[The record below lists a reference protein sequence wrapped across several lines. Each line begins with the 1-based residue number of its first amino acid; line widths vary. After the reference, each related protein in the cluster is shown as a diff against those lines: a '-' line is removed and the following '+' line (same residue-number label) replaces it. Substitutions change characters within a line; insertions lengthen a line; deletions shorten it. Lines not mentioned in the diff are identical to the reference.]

1 MPKKKEEQKQMSDRD
16 KLLAALRR
24 KAFGYTYDE
33 RTAEF
38 DAEGNETKNKIT
50 TKEVP
55 PDLSAIKLLLEL
67 RGEEEPSEEEL
78 EAEKAR
84 IIELLFGKLKE
95 KLPPSIDRK
104 G

>member
-1 MPKKKEEQKQMSDRD
+1 MRGKGETD

-24 KAFGYTYDE
+24 KAFGYSYDE
-33 RTAEF
+33 RTAEY
-38 DAEGNETKNKIT
+38 DAEGNEIRNKIT

-78 EAEKAR
+78 ERERERLLALLDAMRAKDDAGAEK
-84 IIELLFGKLKE
+84 
-95 KLPPSIDRK
+95 
-104 G
+104 

>member
-1 MPKKKEEQKQMSDRD
+1 MREKKNGEAD

-33 RTAEF
+33 RTAEY
-38 DAEGNETKNKIT
+38 DAEGNEIKNKIT

-67 RGEEEPSEEEL
+67 RGDEEPSEEEL
-78 EAEKAR
+78 ERER
-84 IIELLFGKLKE
+84 E
-95 KLPPSIDRK
+95 KLLVLLAEMQK
-104 G
+104 

>member
-1 MPKKKEEQKQMSDRD
+1 MREKKNGEAD

-33 RTAEF
+33 RTAEY
-38 DAEGNETKNKIT
+38 DAEGNEIKNKIT

-67 RGEEEPSEEEL
+67 RGDEEPSEEEL
-78 EAEKAR
+78 ERER
-84 IIELLFGKLKE
+84 E
-95 KLPPSIDRK
+95 KLLALLAEMQK
-104 G
+104 